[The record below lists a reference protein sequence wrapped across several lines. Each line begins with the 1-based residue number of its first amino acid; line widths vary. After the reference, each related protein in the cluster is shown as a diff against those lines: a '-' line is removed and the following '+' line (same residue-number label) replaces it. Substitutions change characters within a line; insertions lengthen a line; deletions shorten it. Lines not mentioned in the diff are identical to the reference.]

1 MRTPL
6 CAIVALSLVVPGAAL
21 DGDTGSADPAPR
33 SGTWKRLRGT
43 AFEVVGNAS
52 AYDLRRTAREMERFR
67 QALRVMFPGVRTE
80 GPSPTRVVV
89 FRDDNAMTP
98 FKPRRDGK
106 RQDNVAGYFTS
117 RPDANY
123 LVLAPHG
130 GEFTYHVIFHEFT
143 HHVIRLNIPRAPLWL
158 HEGLAE
164 FYGTFAGSE
173 RDNRSVVGR
182 PLPHHL
188 AMLHNHPMIPLQVL
202 LSPDVR
208 KVAFRTRVSTGVFYA
223 ESWALIHYLLL
234 GEESRHRRGLQ
245 QLLARQHSARGVSE
259 DEFRSAFGM
268 SFAGME
274 AAVKAHISRMQIPAL
289 QLLDPPDVAA
299 APEPEP
305 LLEVEA
311 QQVQG
316 DLLVKLGQA
325 AAAEKFLQKALA
337 IDSRDFPTRL
347 SLAQCR
353 MIDGRFAEAVD
364 IVEPVARELSGSF
377 AAQWVHGEAL
387 RMAGQSAG
395 AIQAY
400 ERAVAINAHE
410 PSSYFGAAV
419 AQMAA
424 GQPQADETFAA
435 LLRLDPDPGWHF
447 ARMYEAWLAGRNDL
461 ALADGLA
468 YLEQSSWESDQSTY
482 AALAVALEQM
492 RRGRQD
498 DAAAALA
505 AAAEHVE
512 KKSWL
517 ADLVGFLQGR
527 LTAAKLLDRADS
539 NEMLTEAH
547 AYVGVKASVEGR
559 LDEAMTHLTWV
570 EKQGNRAFVE
580 HKLARGELKRLR
592 EGAPTAAQVDA
603 K

>member
-6 CAIVALSLVVPGAAL
+6 CALVALSLVIPGAAL
-21 DGDTGSADPAPR
+21 EGDTGSADPAAR
-33 SGTWKRLRGT
+33 SGTWKRVRGT

-52 AYDLRRTAREMERFR
+52 SYDLRRTAREMERFR

-89 FRDDNAMTP
+89 FRDDSAMSP
-98 FKPRRDGK
+98 FKPRRGGK
-106 RQDNVAGYFTS
+106 RQDDVAGYFTS
-117 RPDANY
+117 WPDGNY
-123 LVLAPHG
+123 LVLAPYG
-130 GEFTYHVIFHEFT
+130 GEFTYRLIFHEFT
-143 HHVIRLNIPRAPLWL
+143 HYVIRLNLRRAPLWL

-164 FYGTFAGSE
+164 FYSTFSGSD
-173 RDNRSVVGR
+173 RDSRSVLGR
-182 PLPHHL
+182 PLPYRL
-188 AMLHNHPMIPLQVL
+188 TMLHNYALIPLPVL

-208 KVAFRTRVSTGVFYA
+208 KVAFKSQVSTGVFYA
-223 ESWALIHYLLL
+223 ESWALVHYLLL
-234 GEESRHRRGLQ
+234 GEQGRHRRGLQ
-245 QLLARQHSARGVSE
+245 TLLERQHAGRGVSE
-259 DEFRSAFGM
+259 DEFRAAFGM
-268 SFAGME
+268 TFAEME
-274 AAVKAHISRMQIPAL
+274 KAMVHHVSRTQIPAL
-289 QLLDPPDVAA
+289 HVPDPPAVAA
-299 APEPEP
+299 ATEPEP

-316 DLLVKLGQA
+316 DLLVKLGQTA
-325 AAAEKFLQKALA
+325 PAEKFLQKALA
-337 IDSRDFPTRL
+337 IDNRDHRTRL

-353 MIDGRFAEAVD
+353 MVDGRFAEAVD
-364 IVEPVARELSGSF
+364 IAEPVAREMSGSF
-377 AAQWVHGEAL
+377 AAQWLHGEAL
-387 RMAGQSAG
+387 RMAGQYAG

-400 ERAVAINAHE
+400 GRAVAINAQE

-435 LLRLDPDPGWHF
+435 LMRLDPDPGWHF

-498 DAAAALA
+498 DAAAVLA

-559 LDEAMTHLTWV
+559 RDEAMTHLTWV